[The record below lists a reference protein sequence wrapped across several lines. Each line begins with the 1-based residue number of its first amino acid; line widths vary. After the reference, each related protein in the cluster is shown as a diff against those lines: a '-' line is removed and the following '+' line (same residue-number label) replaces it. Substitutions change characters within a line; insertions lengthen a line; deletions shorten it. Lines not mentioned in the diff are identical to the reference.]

1 MVQYGASRIPLTQ
14 PPTQLPTPPPTL
26 PPTPPPTN
34 PYSGKIPS
42 RFSVEVVPDN
52 VQKSIHN
59 LISTNPE
66 LGKDPATIQSLVNR
80 YGISAEAVGNV
91 LRTKQYQN
99 VVGRGFFGS
108 LWHGVGDLWNGL
120 ASSFAHDMAQSRENP
135 NYLKIYNGVNSFS
148 NQLPHALAQVPS
160 DLYSLGKTIGSL
172 PVGVVDPYGQNNGE
186 SNWLHAAKAASEIV
200 NTPLTLMA
208 GTLSDIK
215 QNGLGYAAANL
226 FPSLLI
232 GKGLGLGVRALTGV
246 EMSAGEL
253 AAAKQ
258 AAQVAADQA
267 TVEGAVGGMSFDQQV
282 AASTAAQR
290 LRVTDPVGYLR
301 NQERLVQKNYLAT
314 PNASEILDQ
323 IRTKIAKT
331 EEEIAKTQGKGAF
344 DFSSKFNKSTNIFNK
359 MGESI
364 GKTAIGAPVNALRAF
379 NRVMNSGTV
388 TAAGLLR
395 MPGIQSDPDMWKA
408 ALQGRV
414 LDQNGDSHSVG
425 EVLTT
430 ALQGTGFFHDI
441 IAKVLDF
448 DLAFVVND
456 PFSKALK
463 LVGQAKSAAGFT
475 GYLSKMW
482 GGIGVSHI
490 GDFTR
495 SFSQYASVRRA
506 VEYIAS
512 HDAGEINNRFRN
524 MFNAPL
530 LLKLG
535 EARTTDAVL
544 SVLEDSFAG
553 VDYVAATAPTMSWYS
568 VFKATL
574 SGEIG
579 MEFGTIGKLLMSGTM
594 ITRDIKDA
602 VYKQIGL
609 DIRPRNSL
617 EQGMNSAGK
626 SGAIMRRR
634 IQAQFARTPEHFDR
648 VMGKMTNR
656 VITPCSVEAVNSIRD
671 MMRANFQPETK
682 INEVSNILIHSAGD
696 ANTYRRAYRSAMF
709 DMTMD
714 PLKGLMAPVEYEA
727 VRNAMD
733 DAVWEHLN
741 RITGNDGG
749 GMLGRYVATEVD
761 WRDLLAT
768 PMGDTRAGIGNSHLG
783 KLILPSARSMKQ
795 LQRQVM
801 ETAMELQSH
810 AAQRELLRTD
820 SDIKHLTE
828 LANFSEKTVEDVLAG
843 MKKTLEEKRLS
854 VKELWD
860 TDVLYKGYKAKYN
873 SLVKKYSV
881 WLQEDSLKKLTRA
894 EKVAVVFKDVE
905 DETRKVTDQFL
916 RLSDQITARLG
927 VVPPGF
933 EAAAEDLST
942 FAESLGMGETALTN
956 AMQHLYGEKQALED
970 ILANLHATFNQ
981 SFDSL
986 NEIMSSAKQ
995 LAASTIENAEAR
1007 ATYLKAFKKRWDDK
1021 VDSIPGENVRF
1032 IGPALKP
1039 FGKIFFGKRQLRN
1052 NREMIVDLQQAYL
1065 NKYFKPMALS
1075 SPGWAIRVSTSEAM
1089 LNSFRIGGLNFF
1101 ESHLA
1106 ASIAKHDFKLMGSMR
1121 ELEKLGKP
1129 EKMMLRNVVG
1139 GLMLG
1144 IERGALE
1151 SIGHEQAGR
1160 LVNDAVDAML
1170 DHDGHLPMSMDGH
1183 RDAVNGENMEN
1194 YASSQVVGLDKDG
1207 KVATSN
1213 MYTTEGHTIIQANDS
1228 AAGTALHENVSRVF
1242 NDGILSVGARYL
1254 HNEARQTGTALFAAN
1269 EETMMRRVLKE
1280 AVDRIENGPGKDAW
1294 AARNKFVDDLRT
1306 EVQGMAEFK
1315 MLNQEEQRQVL
1326 DLVNSNAKSVG
1337 DLVADDFPKYLRATY
1352 DAANRRITT
1361 IEESISR
1368 VESDIAEQTKLVAEY
1383 EENFKLSLLESS
1395 PTTGISIGEKL
1406 DEADAR
1412 LRELGRTRESL
1423 DKEIIDHPFRQ
1434 YYTSLESG
1442 AALAP
1447 YKPILNNLRQKMTEK
1462 VAEAQRDTESRIR
1475 ELLGEQPV
1483 VLPQGGFA
1491 DLSDQRMMT
1500 FKNAAGEQVPNEAA
1514 YLEMFNKHPELWS
1527 DNDSYKR
1534 WIPTGMPGV
1543 QGRDFLDA
1551 LDGRASIEEVQKTVR
1566 YEQELH
1572 ALHTALRGNK
1582 FKEAYAILDRLDGT
1596 SVSEIAPV
1604 LEAGS
1609 VDLSHASESFS
1620 VEGVSPELILGH
1632 GRTQE
1637 KTLADLALHVRSQN
1651 TAVPNM
1657 FSKSFFPNYEPTEL
1671 GKIKFSADFQKH
1683 LDALTS
1689 KKATDAQ
1696 KGAATKWFSKIVDPD
1711 PEKWATTANK
1721 VWKQNT
1727 DMLRSRLARDTRRE
1741 EYYGLLGKRKDL
1753 SAQRSRIG
1761 VEKRQILRDSG
1772 LPDSPEGAANEA
1784 EESFVNAA
1792 NRLDSLQ
1799 AQRAMND
1806 GKLAKAHEKRDDLE
1820 RHVATQ
1826 DTKYRDR
1833 LAKDANKMY
1842 KDRITKKSKGMGSL
1856 VRRIE
1861 SRTATLNKTVEKTSR
1876 SVIDEVVSG
1885 LSSKGLS
1892 GDSLAGLRERLVDHM
1907 YAHLHSMP
1915 PEELARFPRSMFP
1928 NKYNSSGDPMLDWAD
1943 NIAEH
1948 LMTLTSAKAS
1958 KTFFPELAKQM
1969 AEGDAWG
1976 PQKMARWLSE
1986 RVRNNEPHPT
1996 NFPARSYVPPLAAG
2010 SRSNVLTNL
2019 SEKMHTK
2026 FLGPIVNE
2034 LVREPLF
2041 VWEYHQQMEL
2051 LRVKVAQGL
2060 LTNDQAKV
2068 IGYTEAT
2075 IKMNKYVHDPL
2086 GKTVWENN
2094 WRIAAPFYFAK
2105 NQAIRRALRV
2115 AGDDM
2120 SAFYKYM
2127 RLNLAITDYVAQ
2139 SANGSNN
2146 FVVPGAELVGGLG
2159 AGVTSG
2165 IMYALGYRN
2174 LMSGIGAMNF
2184 GLDASPTSVM
2194 SIIITG
2200 TTSGLPNVARDMIGI
2215 PFAPT
2220 VTFPAKFVY
2229 QYLMHSNP
2237 LVERIL
2243 TDLLGETAMRSSAI
2257 DDLVPNTFVRNA
2269 YKGAMGFID
2278 QNNAGSYIST
2288 ELYVIQDMAQQKLE
2302 EFYKQAQ
2309 EAHPS
2314 LSSEELKRFG
2324 SKQQLWSFY
2333 ANNMFSQYFQEDNG
2347 LRYAEFVKTAN
2358 LRTAFLYSFKT
2369 IMSYSS
2375 PTAVSI
2381 GQRFLHNKE
2390 FEAIAKEK
2398 DTDGSLKFPTY
2409 FLQADE
2415 YSRRHPDR
2423 LLDLIGHT
2431 KSTGARWSSTAEAR
2445 KFMENNYG
2453 IVNSFPN
2460 ASAYLVADL
2469 GGKSDNRALQLEYAL
2484 NLRKR
2489 ETPKEFMNSLEV
2501 SLGNHYYRQMYD
2513 VLKADPS
2520 NIDPNTGGLNYKAG
2534 MQLRSMATAYGQTV
2548 NPIWLADKNSGRKNN
2563 VAYKTYNE
2571 MKQMIA
2577 NKQNYK
2583 AFPPGAMDTYKSLI
2597 YLREQ
2602 YEEAYNARVLNGE
2615 KTGALRSQ
2623 WYDYCTKLAD
2633 NPEWKQY
2640 AGFVTDVMRNLPNP
2654 Q

>member
-1 MVQYGASRIPLTQ
+1 MARA
-14 PPTQLPTPPPTL
+14 
-26 PPTPPPTN
+26 
-34 PYSGKIPS
+34 
-42 RFSVEVVPDN
+42 
-52 VQKSIHN
+52 
-59 LISTNPE
+59 NPE
-66 LGKDPATIQSLVNR
+66 LAKDTSTIQSLANR
-80 YGISAEAVGNV
+80 YGISSYAVSNA
-91 LRTKQYQN
+91 LTEQQHKN
-99 VVGRGFFGS
+99 AAGRGFFGN
-108 LWHGVGDLWNGL
+108 LWHSITDFHNLASDTPNYQRIPNLVNRAPATALGAVKGVGKFITEIPTTVSGIANQVS
-120 ASSFAHDMAQSRENP
+120 AVQNAVYNP
-135 NYLKIYNGVNSFS
+135 FGQTD
-148 NQLPHALAQVPS
+148 NQ
-160 DLYSLGKTIGSL
+160 
-172 PVGVVDPYGQNNGE
+172 
-186 SNWLHAAKAASEIV
+186 SNWKVGLKTAGEIAMAPRTLLSATASEV
-200 NTPLTLMA
+200 
-208 GTLSDIK
+208 K
-215 QNGLGYAAANL
+215 QNGWGYAIGHLAPNL
-226 FPSLLI
+226 LF
-232 GKGLGLGVRALTGV
+232 GKGIGMGIRSLAGA
-246 EMSAGEL
+246 EISAGEL

-301 NQERLVQKNYLAT
+301 NQERLVQENYLAT
-314 PNASEILDQ
+314 PNAAEKLDQ
-323 IRTKIAKT
+323 IRAKIAQT
-331 EEEIAKTQGKGAF
+331 EEAIAKTQGKGAF

-359 MGESI
+359 LGESI
-364 GKTAIGAPVNALRAF
+364 GRTGIGVPVEALRAF

-388 TAAGLLR
+388 NAAALLR
-395 MPGIQSDPDMWKA
+395 MPGIQSDPHIWEA
-408 ALQGRV
+408 ALQGKV
-414 LDQNGDSHSVG
+414 LDQNGDSHTIG
-425 EVLTT
+425 EVLAT

-448 DLAFVVND
+448 DLTFVVKD
-456 PFSKALK
+456 PYIKALD
-463 LVGQAKSAAGFT
+463 LRSQAKSAGGFT

-482 GGIGVSHI
+482 GGIGVSHV

-495 SFSQYASVRRA
+495 AFSQYKSVRRA
-506 VEYIAS
+506 VEYLAS
-512 HDAGEINNRFRN
+512 HDAGEINSRFRN
-524 MFNAPL
+524 MFNRNML
-530 LLKLG
+530 VKLG
-535 EARTTDAVL
+535 DASTVDEVL

-553 VDYVAATAPTMSWYS
+553 VDYVAATAPTMGWYT
-568 VFKATL
+568 VFKAAL

-579 MEFGTIGKLLMSGTM
+579 MEFGTVGKILMSGTM

-602 VYKQIGL
+602 VYKDLGL

-617 EQGMNSAGK
+617 EQGMNPAGK
-626 SGAIMRRR
+626 SKAILRRR
-634 IQAQFARTPEHFDR
+634 IQAQFTRTPEHFDR
-648 VMGKMTNR
+648 IMGKMTNR
-656 VITPCSVEAVNSIRD
+656 VITPGSMEAVNSIRD
-671 MMRANFQPETK
+671 MMRARLEPETK
-682 INEVSNILIHSAGD
+682 INEVCNILIHSAAD
-696 ANTYRRAYRSAMF
+696 TNTYRRAYRSIMF
-709 DMTMD
+709 DMTVD

-727 VRNAMD
+727 VLNAMD
-733 DAVWEHLN
+733 DAVWEHIN

-749 GMLGRYVATEVD
+749 GMFGRYVASKDD

-768 PMGDTRAGIGNSHLG
+768 PMGDTRAGIGDTHLG

-801 ETAMELQSH
+801 ETAMELKSH

-820 SDIKHLTE
+820 SEIKHLTE
-828 LANFSEKTVEDVLAG
+828 LANFSEKTVEDVIAG

-860 TDVLYKGYKAKYN
+860 TDILYKGYKAKYN

-905 DETRKVTDQFL
+905 DETRKVTEQFL
-916 RLSDQITARLG
+916 RLSDQITSRLG
-927 VVPPGF
+927 IVPPGF
-933 EAAAEDLST
+933 EAAAEDLTT
-942 FAESLGMGETALTN
+942 FAESLGMGEAALMN

-970 ILANLHATFNQ
+970 ILANLHANFNQ

-986 NEIMSSAKQ
+986 DEIMSSARQ
-995 LAASTIENAEAR
+995 LANSTIENAEAR
-1007 ATYLKAFKKRWDDK
+1007 AAYLKAFKNQWDDK
-1021 VDSIPGENVRF
+1021 VDSIPGENVRV
-1032 IGPALKP
+1032 IGAALKP
-1039 FGKIFFGKRQLRN
+1039 LGKTFFGKRGLRN
-1052 NREMIVDLQQAYL
+1052 NREMIIDLQQAYL

-1106 ASIAKHDFKLMGSMR
+1106 ASIAKHEFKLLGSMK

-1144 IERGALE
+1144 IERGALR
-1151 SIGHEQAGR
+1151 SIGDEQAGR

-1170 DHDGHLPMSMDGH
+1170 DHDGHLPMNMEGH
-1183 RDAVNGENMEN
+1183 RDAINGENVEN
-1194 YASSQVVGLDKDG
+1194 AVSSQVVGLDKEG
-1207 KVATSN
+1207 KVKASN
-1213 MYTTEGHTIIQANDS
+1213 VYTTEGHTIIQANDA
-1228 AAGTALHENVSRVF
+1228 AAGTALHENVSRVY
-1242 NDGILSVGARYL
+1242 NDGILSVGARYI
-1254 HNEARQTGTALFAAN
+1254 HNEAKQTGTALFAAN

-1280 AVDRIENGPGKDAW
+1280 AVDRIENGPGKDVW

-1306 EVQGMAEFK
+1306 EVQGMSEFK

-1326 DLVNSNAKSVG
+1326 DLINSKAKSVG
-1337 DLVADDFPKYLRATY
+1337 DLVTDDFPKYLRATY
-1352 DAANRRITT
+1352 DAANRRIAT
-1361 IEESISR
+1361 IEDSIAR
-1368 VESDIAEQTKLVAEY
+1368 VESEIAEQTKLVAEY
-1383 EENFKLSLLESS
+1383 EENFKLSLLDSS
-1395 PTTGISIGEKL
+1395 PTAGISLGERL

-1412 LRELGRTRESL
+1412 LRELGVTRETL
-1423 DKEIIDHPFRQ
+1423 DKDIINHPFRQ
-1434 YYTSLESG
+1434 YYTSLETG

-1447 YKPILNNLRQKMTEK
+1447 YKPILNDLRKKMTDK
-1462 VAEAQRDTESRIR
+1462 VAEVQRDTEARIR
-1475 ELLGEQPV
+1475 ELLGDKPV
-1483 VLPQGGFA
+1483 ALPQGGFA

-1500 FKNAAGEQVPNEAA
+1500 FKNAAGETVPNEAA

-1527 DNDSYKR
+1527 DNDVYKR

-1551 LDGRASIEEVQKTVR
+1551 LGGRASIEEVQKLVR
-1566 YEQELH
+1566 YEQQLD

-1604 LEAGS
+1604 LEEGS
-1609 VDLSHASESFS
+1609 ADLSHASETFS
-1620 VEGVSPELILGH
+1620 VDGVSPELILGH

-1657 FSKSFFPNYEPTEL
+1657 FSKSFFPNYAPTEA
-1671 GKIKFSADFQKH
+1671 GKATFTADFERH
-1683 LDALTS
+1683 LKALTS
-1689 KKATDAQ
+1689 KNATDAQ
-1696 KGAATKWFSKIVDPD
+1696 KETATKWFSKVVDPD

-1741 EYYGLLGKRKDL
+1741 EYYGLLEKRKDL

-1784 EESFVNAA
+1784 EEAFVNAA

-1806 GKLAKAHEKRDDLE
+1806 GKLAKAHERRDDLE
-1820 RHVATQ
+1820 RHVVTQ

-1833 LAKDANKMY
+1833 LAKDASKMY
-1842 KDRITKKSKGMGSL
+1842 KARIAKKSKGMGAL

-1876 SVIDEVVSG
+1876 SVIDEVVTG

-1915 PEELARFPRSMFP
+1915 PEQLARFPRSMSPRRF
-1928 NKYNSSGDPMLDWAD
+1928 NSSGDPLLDWAD
-1943 NIAEH
+1943 DIAEH
-1948 LMTLTSAKAS
+1948 LMTLTSADAS

-1996 NFPARSYVPPLAAG
+1996 NFPARQYVPPLAAG
-2010 SRSNVLTNL
+2010 SRSNFLVNL

-2034 LVREPLF
+2034 LAREPLF

-2060 LTNDQAKV
+2060 LTHDQAKV

-2075 IKMNKYVHDPL
+2075 INMSKYVHDPL

-2115 AGDDM
+2115 AGDDPA
-2120 SAFYKYM
+2120 AFYKYL

-2139 SANGSNN
+2139 SADGSNN
-2146 FVVPGAELVGGLG
+2146 FVVPGAELIGGLG
-2159 AGVTSG
+2159 AGITSG
-2165 IMYALGYRN
+2165 IMYAFGYRN
-2174 LMSGIGAMNF
+2174 MMSGIGAMNF

-2200 TTSGLPNVARDMIGI
+2200 TKPGLPNVARDMIGI

-2220 VTFPAKFVY
+2220 VTFPAKMMY
-2229 QYLMHSNP
+2229 EYAMHHNP

-2243 TDLLGETAMRSSAI
+2243 TDLLGETAMRSTAL
-2257 DDLVPNTFVRNA
+2257 DDLVPNTFIRNA
-2269 YKGAMGFID
+2269 YKGAVGFAD
-2278 QNNAGSYIST
+2278 QNNTSAYTST
-2288 ELYVIQDMAQQKLE
+2288 ELYVMQDMAQQKFQ
-2302 EFYKQAQ
+2302 EFYKKAQ

-2314 LSSEELKRFG
+2314 LDSEELKRFG

-2333 ANNMFSQYFQEDNG
+2333 AGEMFSQFFQEDNG
-2347 LRYAEFVKTAN
+2347 ARYAEFLATAN
-2358 LRTAFLYSFKT
+2358 RRTAFLYSFKT

-2381 GQRFLHNKE
+2381 GQRFLNNDE
-2390 FEAIAKEK
+2390 FKSIAQEREK
-2398 DTDGSLKFPTY
+2398 DGSLKFPTY

-2423 LLDLIGHT
+2423 IFDLVGHT
-2431 KSTGARWSSTAEAR
+2431 KNIGARWPETAEAL
-2445 KFMENNYG
+2445 KFMEDNYG
-2453 IVNSFPN
+2453 VVNSHPN
-2460 ASAYLVADL
+2460 AAAYLVADL
-2469 GGKSDNRALQLEYAL
+2469 GGSFENRALQLEYAL
-2484 NLRKR
+2484 GTRKR
-2489 ETPKEFMNSLEV
+2489 MTPKEFMDSLQV
-2501 SLGNHYYRQMYD
+2501 SLGNRYYGQLYD
-2513 VLKADPS
+2513 ALKADPG

-2534 MQLRSMATAYGQTV
+2534 MQLRSMATSYGQTV

-2563 VAYKTYNE
+2563 VAYKTYKE

-2577 NKQNYK
+2577 DKQNHK
-2583 AFPPGAMDTYKSLI
+2583 AFPPGALETYKSLI
-2597 YLREQ
+2597 QLREG

-2640 AGFVTDVMRNLPNP
+2640 AGFVTNVMRNLPNP